1 MILEGDSPMP
11 TFRVFWPVDVIE
23 LERQTDYQPS
33 LVIGWK
39 NTDHDQVVVTTLP
52 YLDPNVVESLLLK
65 NDLLV
70 GSQYSVTDI
79 YQLCGLKKLS
89 ILGILNANKNIQ
101 LANPKFGFSA
111 ILNDNMEYPEHKLR
125 FVSAEVQ
132 VIAFGAPNSNRM
144 QYLSIAPISLELSEI
159 SSKTVINE
167 EYEAALVAEQ
177 RQKRILIQNM
187 YQHASQSQGLDSKTL
202 KHCISQMNCCLELG
216 ELMRKNAA
224 ISFPILRERRRRL
237 SVSQSAIKSAVS
249 VQNHFFGYFY
259 RIWTIVIPYF
269 LHVYISMIMISR
281 LISESI
287 LVIIEYKLSDY
298 VALKD
303 ISATAQQI
311 DLRLQQFAYW
321 PIQYIKIRKRSR
333 KWATSSFNLEYIRY
347 YNSIWLVANDI
358 IFGVAIGRLILDN
371 KDFLVSVAE
380 FLIDEILTNRFKS
393 NMLWL
398 MDWPGGL
405 KLNNELADFF
415 GELFLWVVHLWI
427 AFISLVKPYFGLVIS
442 VIGWSGFL
450 GLTLSISLISDCL
463 SLLTIHVYSFY
474 VASARIYHWQLV
486 ILRSLFHLFRGKKH
500 NVLRNRI
507 DSVHYDLDQLLMGT
521 IFFTVLLFLLPT
533 VLVFYLF
540 FAFTRLTIVLTCAM
554 LEFTLMCLNHFPL
567 FAILLRFKDYQ
578 RVPGGFELIPVRSN
592 QRRAFWLPFYGAGQA
607 LIDKNST
614 NQSLVILKPVP
625 LGIQRMFHQYF
636 IVSQRLTYHY
646 MSVTTIQRILTGRFV
661 PIQRS
666 KLYGLLYSMLPEKRI
681 GVQQLYEEL
690 QQLYDD
696 V

>member
-1 MILEGDSPMP
+1 MP

-52 YLDPNVVESLLLK
+52 FLDPNVVESLLVK

-79 YQLCGLKKLS
+79 YELCGLKKLS
-89 ILGILNANKNIQ
+89 VLGILNANENISIS
-101 LANPKFGFSA
+101 NSRFGFSA
-111 ILNDNMEYPEHKLR
+111 TLDDTMEYPEHKLR
-125 FVSAEVQ
+125 FGSVDIQ

-144 QYLSIAPISLELSEI
+144 QYISIAPISLELSEI

-167 EYEAALVAEQ
+167 EYEAALIAEQ

-187 YQHASQSQGLDSKTL
+187 YQHASQSQDLELGCKTL
-202 KHCISQMNCCLELG
+202 IHCIAQMNCCLELG

-224 ISFPILRERRRRL
+224 VSFPLLRERRRRL

-249 VQNHFFGYFY
+249 MQNHFFGYFY
-259 RIWTIVIPYF
+259 RLWTLVVPYF
-269 LHVYISMIMISR
+269 LHICISMIMVTR

-287 LVIIEYKLSDY
+287 LVVIEYKLSVCY

-358 IFGVAIGRLILDN
+358 IFGVAVGGLILDN
-371 KDFLVSVAE
+371 KDFLVSILE
-380 FLIDEILTNRFKS
+380 FIIDEILTNRFKC

-427 AFISLVKPYFGLVIS
+427 VSISLVKPYFGLVIS

-463 SLLTIHVYSFY
+463 SLLTVHVYSFY

-540 FAFTRLTIVLTCAM
+540 FAFTRLTIVLTCAL

-567 FAILLRFKDYQ
+567 FAILLRFKDHQ
-578 RVPGGFELIPVRSN
+578 RVPGGFELRPVRSN
-592 QRRAFWLPFYGAGQA
+592 RRQGFWSSFTGHQDRTDRNANG
-607 LIDKNST
+607 
-614 NQSLVILKPVP
+614 QSLVILKPIP
-625 LGIQRMFHQYF
+625 LGIQQMFHQYF
-636 IVSQRLTYHY
+636 IVSQRLSYHY
-646 MSVTTIQRILTGRFV
+646 MSVSTIQRILTGQFV

-681 GVQQLYEEL
+681 GVQRLYEEL